1 MKFFPIAIAS
11 AAFLSGHLTV
21 AADDADDTDSG
32 SYLKFSFDKL
42 YGSSYETASKRNKPR
57 ALLYKRADGTEEID
71 LTNEQSFYSVQ
82 LEIGTPSQE
91 VVVLLDT
98 GSSDLWVTSPDNP
111 YCISDSDMND
121 SSPFGWLTGSLSS
134 SGAATATTSASSGI
148 ATIDCSKYGT
158 FDPSNSSTFSSNNTA
173 FSISYGDGTYASG
186 TWGTDTLNLGDL
198 NVSAVSLAVANSS
211 NSTVGVLGIGLAGL
225 ESTYSGVSTSTTTK
239 SYEYANFPIVLKNE
253 GIIKR
258 NAYSLFLNDP
268 DSDTGSILFG
278 GVDHSKY
285 SGQLYTIPILNLYK
299 SKGITT
305 PLEFDVTVQGV
316 GVSVGTKQSTLTTSQ
331 MPALLD
337 SGTTLTYLPYS
348 LTQLIAGSIGAQY
361 SSRLGY
367 YYMPCPSADND
378 TQIVFD
384 FGGFNIA
391 TNLTNYILSSGSTGT
406 CILGMI
412 PQSDAS
418 AILGDMFLIHA
429 YVVYDLENYEISMA
443 QAKFNAT
450 SDDIEVI
457 SSTVP
462 GATPAPGY
470 SSTWSTTQSFTT
482 GGNIFTVSS
491 GSATATGSSQRTSLS
506 GSATSSSRSST
517 NSTST
522 SVKKNDAG
530 KMVPSSLFVLFSS
543 ILSSLFT

>member
-1 MKFFPIAIAS
+1 MKLFPIAVAS

-21 AADDADDTDSG
+21 AADDTDDTDSA
-32 SYLKFSFDKL
+32 SYLRFSFDKL

-71 LTNEQSFYSVQ
+71 LTNQQSFYSVQ

-98 GSSDLWVTSPDNP
+98 GSSDLWVSSPDNP
-111 YCISDSDMND
+111 YCMSDSDMDDN
-121 SSPFGWLTGSLSS
+121 SPFGWLTESVTASGTATGSS
-134 SGAATATTSASSGI
+134 STSV

-186 TWGTDTLNLGDL
+186 TWGTDKLNLGDL
-198 NVSAVSLAVANSS
+198 NVSDVSIAVANSS
-211 NSTVGVLGIGLAGL
+211 NSTVGVMGIGLAGL
-225 ESTYSGVSTSTTTK
+225 ESTYSGVSTSTTTQ
-239 SYEYANFPIVLKNE
+239 SYQYANFPIVLKNE
-253 GIIKR
+253 GIIKK
-258 NAYSLFLNDP
+258 NAYSLFLNDANA
-268 DSDTGSILFG
+268 DSGSILFG

-299 SKGITT
+299 SKGIST

-316 GVSVGTKQSTLTTSQ
+316 GVSVGNKQSTLTTSQ

-348 LTQLIAGSIGAQY
+348 LTELIAGSIGAQY

-367 YYMPCPSADND
+367 YYMPCPSSNND
-378 TQIVFD
+378 TQIVFN

-391 TNLTNYILSSGSTGT
+391 TNLTNYILSSGSSGT

-412 PQSDAS
+412 PQSDDS

-429 YVVYDLENYEISMA
+429 YVVYDLESYEISMA
-443 QAKFNAT
+443 QARFNAT
-450 SDDIEVI
+450 SDDIEAI
-457 SSTVP
+457 TSTVP

-470 SSTWSTTQSFTT
+470 SSTWSTTQSVTS
-482 GGNIFTVSS
+482 GGNIFTVKS
-491 GSATATGSSQRTSLS
+491 GSTSTTTGSSQRSS
-506 GSATSSSRSST
+506 GSATSSSKSTSASST
-517 NSTST
+517 TT
-522 SVKKNDAG
+522 SVKKNDGG
-530 KMVPSSLFVLFSS
+530 KLVPTSLFVLFSS